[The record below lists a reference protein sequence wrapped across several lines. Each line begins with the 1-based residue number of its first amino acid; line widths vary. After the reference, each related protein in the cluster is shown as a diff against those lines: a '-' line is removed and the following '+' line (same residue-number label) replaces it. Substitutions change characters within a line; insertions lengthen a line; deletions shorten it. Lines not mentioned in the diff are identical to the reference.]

1 MSSCK
6 YSNESGRPAGTRIT
20 LASVIGFAALS
31 VAAEAAPFVYVNS
44 GAVIDTATNEV
55 VGTTVSGTGIAVS
68 PDGRY
73 VAAASGG
80 GLARGQGIVS
90 IADTLTG
97 KVSTARAGDFP
108 TAVAFGADGKRVYV
122 TNDYQHGICT
132 MGCTQEVWVVD
143 AATGKSSAI
152 DFGMYTEAAAAS
164 PSGAIALVSFYDSV
178 VTILNANPSGAV
190 NVGDFPSAAAFSPDG
205 TRAYIANQGGTNLSV
220 IDMATLSVV
229 DTIAVAGGPNGIA
242 ITPDGSRAYVTTLNG
257 IVSVVDTAAK
267 AVVAS
272 VPVAD
277 LQGGV
282 AVTPDGK
289 HVYAGG
295 YQNISVIDTATN
307 SIVAAIPGGGSQIAI
322 VPPPPGVPFLSFSA
336 RAAIR
341 FGTIPHRDD
350 FDFHCHFTL
359 RGTEGNGFNPDI
371 DPVTVQVGTFT
382 VTIPPRSFTKLG
394 RGSFVFAG
402 IIGGVRLHA
411 RIRPA
416 GSLRYAVE
424 VRGEGAD
431 LAGSKNPIQV
441 SLVFGND
448 SGTASVDAHTLA
460 FWRQ

>member
-1 MSSCK
+1 M
-6 YSNESGRPAGTRIT
+6 
-20 LASVIGFAALS
+20 
-31 VAAEAAPFVYVNS
+31 
-44 GAVIDTATNEV
+44 
-55 VGTTVSGTGIAVS
+55 
-68 PDGRY
+68 
-73 VAAASGG
+73 
-80 GLARGQGIVS
+80 
-90 IADTLTG
+90 
-97 KVSTARAGDFP
+97 
-108 TAVAFGADGKRVYV
+108 
-122 TNDYQHGICT
+122 
-132 MGCTQEVWVVD
+132 VD

-152 DFGMYTEAAAAS
+152 DLGRYTEAAAAS
-164 PSGAIALVSFYDSV
+164 RSGAIALVSFYDSV
-178 VTILNANPSGAV
+178 VTILNANPPGTV
-190 NVGDFPSAAAFSPDG
+190 TVGGFPSAAAFSPDG
-205 TRAYIANQGGTNLSV
+205 RRAYIANQGDANLSV
-220 IDMATLSVV
+220 IDMATLSVA
-229 DTIAVAGGPNGIA
+229 DTITIADPVNANGPNGIA

-277 LQGGV
+277 LQGGI

-307 SIVAAIPGGGSQIAI
+307 SIVASIPAGGSQIAI

-350 FDFHCHFTL
+350 FDFHCRFTL
-359 RGTEGNGFNPDI
+359 RGTEGKGFNPDI

-394 RGSFVFAG
+394 RGTFVFAG
-402 IIGGVRLHA
+402 VIGGVRLHA

-424 VRGEGAD
+424 VRGQGAD

-448 SGTASVDAHTLA
+448 SGTKSVDAQTLA
-460 FWRQ
+460 FWRR